1 MHCSDSLCV
10 SCSVLVGPR
19 CSIGETTM
27 YKIIIVHLVMFAAL
41 FGLALPAL
49 ETTLAGSVAFN
60 GGLLSVAVLTLLSEV
75 VVIGNGVLSRV
86 VTIKLG
92 VNPLLQRNKGEAIA
106 MALLTL
112 VYGGFLLVVSALVPS
127 VLSVTWPA
135 AFILGAIVT
144 AALFA
149 ALHIKR
155 AIIRAQP

>member
-1 MHCSDSLCV
+1 MHCGDSLRV
-10 SCSVLVGPR
+10 SCSVLAGPR
-19 CSIGETTM
+19 CSNGETTM
-27 YKIIIVHLVMFAAL
+27 YKIIIVHLVMFAVL

-49 ETTLAGSVAFN
+49 ENAFASNVAFN
-60 GGLLSVAVLTLLSEV
+60 GGILSVAVLTLLSEV
-75 VVIGNGVLSRV
+75 VVIANGVLSHV
-86 VTIKLG
+86 VTVNLG
-92 VNPLLQRNKGEAIA
+92 INPLLQRNKGEAIA

-155 AIIRAQP
+155 AIIKAQP